1 MEGKRTGAQL
11 LVIFVM
17 VAEQW
22 CHGTPWVVA
31 LVVLAISACGE
42 VAGEIHSVG
51 FKALYCSQHLVE
63 HANATT
69 KFGASGDDAWVE
81 HYLVK
86 ELYTKNP
93 GEGDGELPVDEFEP
107 NRRSE
112 GCKASTYLQ
121 AQSKDEGCEAV
132 SYSQVYDWR
141 KARYVDFMDSTD
153 SMEIVNAQV
162 NLSKNDLMTLSRSL
176 QEYVNEIMGYLDL
189 VVHQLFIKSKT
200 MCFAVL
206 WLLQPH
212 RSYCIATAGLVL
224 QMASCLDGV
233 AEGRIFQFTM
243 FSMMVVCGVILMAVY
258 MRRHVAKKEHV
269 SRISKKRRR
278 FRTNE
283 MKKQLL
289 VMMFIFNYSSASA
302 MEAEAMAQR
311 LAALTEA
318 ATRAAMSAEQMMTKM
333 QSMSGG
339 SSGASEGL
347 SAASRILKP
356 PDTFNGDDPMA
367 FASWRFQ
374 FTSWLTFGDSRYTTL
389 LERVEALTAPPAIST
404 YDDGQKELA
413 HKLYAVLTSYLR
425 GRCSHIIKAFAKS
438 RDGFAIWFQLMKEF
452 EPTSRQRSL
461 ALAQAL
467 ASYPVFSKDKSCL
480 ESILVYEQTVQQ
492 FEESSGTTYPD
503 ELKVATLMRCCNS
516 KLREFLQLHLRDSST
531 YPEVKEQIMNH
542 ERVSKSWTQEQVLK
556 AIQQDGSSR
565 TDSGGPAP
573 MEIDRIEHKG
583 KGKSKNKGKEQK
595 GGRGNGLDSMAWGFG
610 RGRGKGNSKGKGKK
624 GKGRGKG
631 KGKNKGRVKARP
643 RLDPISAPFA
653 LDMGTGQENVPEGWK
668 LTKFSKP
675 RLVHVNNSLDLL
687 NLSSM
692 SLTLVKLF
700 NLLDHLDTNYQLL
713 DLQLRLRAQGH
724 HLRALL
730 VQQ

>member
-1 MEGKRTGAQL
+1 M
-11 LVIFVM
+11 LVTLMF
-17 VAEQW
+17 
-22 CHGTPWVVA
+22 
-31 LVVLAISACGE
+31 AISASGLTVGCMVEKEYLNMSLEAVHFKMDE
-42 VAGEIHSVG
+42 VAMTEVG
-51 FKALYCSQHLVE
+51 ANVKFENGVKPGY
-63 HANATT
+63 HAKSYGMEEFYMT
-69 KFGASGDDAWVE
+69 E
-81 HYLVK
+81 
-86 ELYTKNP
+86 ELYVMDP
-93 GEGDGELPVDEFEP
+93 QGEGDGDENPLENEP
-107 NRRSE
+107 NNN
-112 GCKASTYLQ
+112 GVDCKAVNLQ
-121 AQSKDEGCEAV
+121 AMDGDYGEV
-132 SYSQVYDWR
+132 
-141 KARYVDFMDSTD
+141 RYVN
-153 SMEIVNAQV
+153 VNFG
-162 NLSKNDLMTLSRSL
+162 N
-176 QEYVNEIMGYLDL
+176 YVNEEYINRTMSLVKYDIGVIDFCGSSRTLAVMNKVYEEELLDELTAMVDYTNYVVSFVIEIMGYVD
-189 VVHQLFIKSKT
+189 FIVNQVNYLNKT
-200 MCFAVL
+200 WCLAVL
-206 WLLQPH
+206 WLLQPQ
-212 RSYCIATAGLVL
+212 RSYWTMTASWML
-224 QMASCLDGV
+224 QVASCLSGV
-233 AEGRIFQFTM
+233 AEGQLFQFTM
-243 FSMMVVCGVILMAVY
+243 CSVMFGCLVSLMAVY
-258 MRRHVAKKEHV
+258 MRRYVAVHEHI
-269 SRISKKRRR
+269 SRTAKKRRR
-278 FRTNE
+278 VRMNE
-283 MKKQLL
+283 IKKQLL
-289 VMMFIFNYSSASA
+289 VVIFICNYSSAAS

-389 LERVEALTAPPAIST
+389 LDRVEALTAPPAIST

-480 ESILVYEQTVQQ
+480 ESVLVYEQTVQQ
-492 FEESSGTTYPD
+492 FEESSSTTYPD

-516 KLREFLQLHLRDSST
+516 KLREFLQLNIKDSST
-531 YPEVKEQIMNH
+531 YVEVREHIMNY

-556 AIQQDGSSR
+556 AIQQEPGR
-565 TDSGGPAP
+565 PDSGGPAP

-595 GGRGNGLDSMAWGFG
+595 GGRGNGWDSMAWGFG

-631 KGKNKGRVKARP
+631 KGKNKGKKGQGKTKAGPNQCSICFGYGHWSRECP
-643 RLDPISAPFA
+643 RR
-653 LDMGTGQENVPEGWK
+653 ME
-668 LTKFSKP
+668 
-675 RLVHVNNSLDLL
+675 VN
-687 NLSSM
+687 
-692 SLTLVKLF
+692 
-700 NLLDHLDTNYQLL
+700 Q
-713 DLQLRLRAQGH
+713 
-724 HLRALL
+724 
-730 VQQ
+730 VQQATFGPCQQQFGPAQPQQYVPYPGQGFPGQAFQPPGPP